1 MTDAASQASQLAQL
15 EVRRDLREATAGAA
29 GFGLAGAGAAFGTLF
44 VLLAAMFGLATWL
57 PAWASALIVGF
68 VVLVGS
74 GLVALV
80 ARRTLRHVRAPER
93 TVRTLKDDARWLRHP
108 TSSRA
113 TVS

>member
-1 MTDAASQASQLAQL
+1 
-15 EVRRDLREATAGAA
+15 
-29 GFGLAGAGAAFGTLF
+29 
-44 VLLAAMFGLATWL
+44 MFGLATWL
-57 PAWASALIVGF
+57 PAWASALVVGV

-74 GLVALV
+74 GLFALV